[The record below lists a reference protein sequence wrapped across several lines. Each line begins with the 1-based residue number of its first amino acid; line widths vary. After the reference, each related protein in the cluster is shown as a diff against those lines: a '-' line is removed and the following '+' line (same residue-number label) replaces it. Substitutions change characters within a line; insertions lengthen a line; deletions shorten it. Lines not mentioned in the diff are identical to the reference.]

1 MARVKACEDAE
12 FCLRAREADAPM
24 NTGRVMARFKIKG
37 VKDASKEEWMT
48 LTAPL
53 EYTPKG
59 VTDLV
64 ITCELGA
71 VDIDW
76 VQF

>member
-1 MARVKACEDAE
+1 VK
-12 FCLRAREADAPM
+12 
-24 NTGRVMARFKIKG
+24 GG
-37 VKDASKEEWMT
+37 KDASKEEWMT

-59 VTDLV
+59 VTDLA

>member
-1 MARVKACEDAE
+1 
-12 FCLRAREADAPM
+12 
-24 NTGRVMARFKIKG
+24 
-37 VKDASKEEWMT
+37 MT

-59 VTDLV
+59 VADLV

>member
-1 MARVKACEDAE
+1 MVRVKACADAE
-12 FCLRAREADAPM
+12 FSLREGST
-24 NTGRVMARFKIKG
+24 NTGTVIARFKVKG
-37 VKDASKEEWMT
+37 GKDASKGEWMT

-59 VTDLV
+59 VTDLA